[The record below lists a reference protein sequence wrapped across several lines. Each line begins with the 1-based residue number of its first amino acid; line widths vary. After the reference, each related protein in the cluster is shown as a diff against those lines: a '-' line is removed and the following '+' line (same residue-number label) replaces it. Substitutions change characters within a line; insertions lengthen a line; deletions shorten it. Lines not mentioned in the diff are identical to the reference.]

1 MSEFDPATL
10 AGGLWK
16 RLRDVILVAER
27 VDTFVFGPGDGGDLP
42 KVVLSEEEAAAIATD
57 FVQRALAAACD
68 RTNFMILEAAA
79 GDDGIASGDLAAA
92 LSLPVLVVSE
102 RVGDLLQ
109 TGLVSKAMDSGRV
122 YTTAAGLQAVALVRA
137 VAEQLAK
144 NALKARGENGSNH
157 ELPVL

>member
-1 MSEFDPATL
+1 MTDYDAGAL
-10 AGGLWK
+10 ADGLWK

-27 VDTFVFGPGDGGDLP
+27 VDTFVFGPGDTGELP
-42 KVVLSEEEAAAIATD
+42 KVILTEQEAATVATD

-68 RTNFMILEAAA
+68 RTNFRILEAASA
-79 GDDGIASGDLAAA
+79 DDGIAAADLAAT

-109 TGLVSKAMDSGRV
+109 TGLVSKALDTGRV
-122 YTTAAGLQAVALVRA
+122 YATAAGMQTVALVRD
-137 VAEQLAK
+137 VAGRLAK
-144 NALKARGENGSNH
+144 TALKARGENGSNH